1 MRAFLMPSRARSHF
15 RDASA
20 KGRRRQ
26 RDGTCRRTRP
36 GMNDG
41 WSVPWCEGPNL
52 DVPGQSALD
61 QHRGDSRTSASMR
74 CMHFD
79 DMVEGEQRERDPY
92 RRGRGGADFEHGDS
106 DDPERQDYL
115 QVDRVVRGDPDLAV
129 TVLEEIHDRAGAL
142 RMAGQE
148 LGLF

>member
-1 MRAFLMPSRARSHF
+1 MRR
-15 RDASA
+15 
-20 KGRRRQ
+20 
-26 RDGTCRRTRP
+26 
-36 GMNDG
+36 
-41 WSVPWCEGPNL
+41 
-52 DVPGQSALD
+52 
-61 QHRGDSRTSASMR
+61 
-74 CMHFD
+74 MHFD

-148 LGLF
+148 LGLFLDPAGKWSMSVSGGALAPACST